1 MADKKFLDKAG
12 LETLV
17 GLLKDKVADSLEG
30 LGGSVGIG
38 GVLDVT
44 TSSAATTL
52 EKAASNLAAGSM
64 VFYGISDSSVGLT
77 SATSVTL
84 HEDVAKL
91 IKGSTYTGTLGASV
105 GDLIC
110 ILKYKVALIPVTV
123 YKIFPLNDAKAAADS
138 FPGADGYE
146 TIWDK
151 TQVNKIPT
159 IESSLSSV
167 KSSLQGKASFYTKS
181 ESNMDNALTSGFYP
195 WCTSGR
201 PSGSDGAF
209 TLKVVS
215 SADADGNNY
224 YTVEQTAY
232 GRSGDYTKGKVYYRY
247 IFVHTG
253 GAKDFTDWVQIGGAA
268 SDDEVT
274 AAAETAFNT

>member
-1 MADKKFLDKAG
+1 MATKKYLDSAG
-12 LETLV
+12 LTTL
-17 GLLKDKVADSLEG
+17 LTALKGKIDECLEG

-38 GVLDVT
+38 GTVNVT
-44 TSSAATTL
+44 TAAAATTL

-64 VFYGISDSSVGLT
+64 VFYGISDSSLGLT
-77 SATSVTL
+77 TSTSVTF
-84 HEDVAKL
+84 HADVAKL
-91 IKGSTYTGTLGASV
+91 IKGSSYTGTLGASV

-110 ILKYKVALIPVTV
+110 IIKYKVLLTTYTV
-123 YKIFPLNDAKAAADS
+123 YKVFPINDAKAASGS
-138 FPGADGYE
+138 FPGCDGQE

-151 TQVNKIPT
+151 TQINKIPS
-159 IESSLSSV
+159 IETALAA
-167 KSSLQGKASFYTKS
+167 KASFPHGS
-181 ESNMDNALTSGFYP
+181 ETNMDNALTSGFYP

-209 TLKVVS
+209 TLKVVR
-215 SADADGNNY
+215 SANADNNNY

-253 GAKDFTDWVQIGGAA
+253 GAKDFTDWVQIG
-268 SDDEVT
+268 
-274 AAAETAFNT
+274 